1 MNTVWPSASRASGAT
16 SGTVEVF
23 LDGAVIKTW
32 AKVDR
37 GRQTDWADYPPHKVA
52 FFMRTPTWC
61 RRRAA
66 ELGPSV
72 LELVL
77 GLLEDGAQHHLRA
90 AQGVLGLAE
99 RHGDVRLDLACRRAI
114 DVGDPGYRTVKGIL
128 TARTESDGIERPQ
141 APVAPAHLHGADTLF
156 AHLGESE
163 AAG

>member
-1 MNTVWPSASRASGAT
+1 
-16 SGTVEVF
+16 
-23 LDGAVIKTW
+23 VIKTW
-32 AKVDR
+32 AKIER

-66 ELGPSV
+66 ELGPSA
-72 LELVL
+72 LEVVL
-77 GLLEDGAQHHLRA
+77 GLLEDGALNHLRA

-114 DVGDPGYRTVKGIL
+114 DVSDPGYRTVKGIL
-128 TARTESDGIERPQ
+128 TAHTETEGMDVSQ
-141 APVAPAHLHGADTLF
+141 AQLAPAHLHGAETLF
-156 AHLGESE
+156 AHLSGTE

>member
-1 MNTVWPSASRASGAT
+1 MSGR
-16 SGTVEVF
+16 GTVSYTH
-23 LDGAVIKTW
+23 L
-32 AKVDR
+32 
-37 GRQTDWADYPPHKVA
+37 
-52 FFMRTPTWC
+52 TPTWC

-77 GLLEDGAQHHLRA
+77 GLLEDGALHHLRA

-128 TARTESDGIERPQ
+128 TAHTEAEGTDVPQ
-141 APVAPAHLHGADTLF
+141 APLAPAHLHGPDTLF
-156 AHLGESE
+156 AHLRCV
-163 AAG
+163 